1 MEFDLRSQGHDNY
14 FEYRILRHPT
24 KRWSAFTRRVVTLP
38 VKYSIFLEAF
48 SSNVVISFVS
58 DFLSVVA
65 AVQAPDG
72 IGQSVTSLFRGNPVA
87 AALFSEG
94 RTRES
99 HPVISTGLILYHL
112 KKHEVVT

>member
-1 MEFDLRSQGHDNY
+1 MEFDRMSQVHDNY

-38 VKYSIFLEAF
+38 VKYSIFPEAI
-48 SSNVVISFVS
+48 SSSGVISFVS
-58 DFLSVVA
+58 GILAGVA
-65 AVQAPDG
+65 AVHVPDG
-72 IGQSVTSLFRGNPVA
+72 RQSVTSLFRGNPVA

-99 HPVISTGLILYHL
+99 HPIISTGLILYHL

>member
-1 MEFDLRSQGHDNY
+1 M
-14 FEYRILRHPT
+14 
-24 KRWSAFTRRVVTLP
+24 LP
-38 VKYSIFLEAF
+38 VKYSIFHEAI
-48 SSNVVISFVS
+48 SSSGVFPFVS
-58 DFLSVVA
+58 GILAGVA

-99 HPVISTGLILYHL
+99 RPIISVGLILYHL
-112 KKHEVVT
+112 KNMKLLHEMMPIGVHSWFYPFSFCTAVP